1 MYDMTKNR
9 FANEILHGKKLAN
22 SDPEHVWGWSTPAG
36 KIRARRRAE
45 LIISG
50 AGLMPGLRVLEIGC
64 GTGNFTEMFAKTG
77 SFLVAVDISHDLL
90 EIARARNL
98 IPERVQFLKKRFEDC
113 DVDGPFDAIIGSSI
127 LHHLDIKLSLIK
139 IFELLKTGGIMSFAE
154 PNMLNP
160 QILMQKNIPWL
171 KKRLGDSPDETAFV
185 RWILYRHLLKAG
197 FEKIEITPFDWLHPA
212 TPVSLIQAISR
223 VGCLLES
230 IPIIRE
236 FSGSLYIKCQRP

>member
-1 MYDMTKNR
+1 MYDMIKTR
-9 FANEILHGKKLAN
+9 SANEILHAKKLIHG
-22 SDPEHVWGWSTPAG
+22 DPEHVWGWSTPAG

-45 LIISG
+45 LIMSG
-50 AGLMPGLRVLEIGC
+50 ARLMPGLRVLEIGC
-64 GTGNFTEMFAKTG
+64 GTGNFTEIFAETG
-77 SFLVAVDISHDLL
+77 SSLIAVDISHDLL
-90 EIARARNL
+90 EIARSRNL
-98 IPERVQFLKKRFEDC
+98 IPEKVQFLKKRFEDC

-127 LHHLDIKLSLIK
+127 LHHLDIGLSLTK
-139 IFELLKTGGIMSFAE
+139 IFELLKPGGIMSFAE

-160 QILMQKNIPWL
+160 QIFMQKNIPWL

-212 TPVSLIQAISR
+212 TPVPLIQTISR
-223 VGCLLES
+223 AGRLLES
-230 IPIIRE
+230 ITIIRE